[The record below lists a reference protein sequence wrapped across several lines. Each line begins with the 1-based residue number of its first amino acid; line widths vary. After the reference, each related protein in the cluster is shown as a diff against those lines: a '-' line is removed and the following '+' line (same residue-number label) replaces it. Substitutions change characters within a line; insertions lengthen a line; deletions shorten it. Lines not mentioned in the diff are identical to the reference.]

1 MPPSRLPA
9 ACLIGLTGPNAAG
22 KSAVADH
29 LVERGFAY
37 HSLSDIVREEADRLG
52 LDHTRVHLIALGN
65 DLRRREGPAAL
76 AAHIRGRVG
85 RRDVIDSI
93 RNPAEVTELRKL
105 EGFRLLGIDAPVEVR
120 FERALRRG
128 RAGDGETLEEFR
140 RREEEENSRD
150 PAAQQLQATFALAD
164 IRAANDGTLED
175 LRGQV
180 DRLLQGW
187 GADIK

>member
-1 MPPSRLPA
+1 VADRAPD

-29 LVERGFAY
+29 LVDRGFAY
-37 HSLSDIVREEADRLG
+37 HSLSDIVREEADRRG
-52 LDHTRVHLIALGN
+52 LDHTRVHLIAVGN
-65 DLRRREGPAAL
+65 DLRRGEGPAAL
-76 AAHIRGRVG
+76 AARIRTRVG

-105 EGFRLLGIDAPVEVR
+105 PGFHLLGIDAPVKLR
-120 FERALRRG
+120 FERAVRRG

-140 RREEEENSRD
+140 GREEDENSSD
-150 PAAQQLQATFALAD
+150 PAAQQLKATFALAD
-164 IRAANDGTLED
+164 VRVANDGTLEH

-180 DRLLQGW
+180 DRLLERW
-187 GADIK
+187 GAGLR